1 MGLVE
6 ASGIITREIKYGDS
20 SRILTVITKEL
31 GKISVLAGGA
41 RSNKS
46 GLLTATQLFTYAEFT
61 LFQGKGKGLYK
72 INHGEVLTSF
82 SGLRNSLEAMAYAS
96 YFCEIANRV
105 IPEDS
110 PDPEQMQLLLNALYL
125 LSEDKLPM
133 EQIKGVY
140 EFRTLAV
147 QGLLPDFSHCS
158 HCHKTEELA
167 YFDITEN
174 TVYCNHCKKDSPSLI
189 SPGSGVLGAISYIA
203 MADAKK
209 VFSFHLPE
217 QSLSNLSRL
226 GEYCLELQLE
236 KHLKTLD
243 YLKSVRSLEDYYGTT
258 RTNP

>member
-1 MGLVE
+1 MGIME
-6 ASGIITREIKYGDS
+6 ATGIVTREIKYGDS

-46 GLLTATQLFTYAEFT
+46 GLLALTQLFTYGEFT
-61 LFQGKGKGLYK
+61 LFQGRGKGLYK
-72 INHGEVLTSF
+72 INNGDVVHSF
-82 SGLRNSLEAMAYAS
+82 SNLRNSLEAMAYAS

-110 PDPEQMQLLLNALYL
+110 PDPEQMQLLLNTLYL
-125 LSEDKLPM
+125 LSEGKTPA

-147 QGLLPDFSHCS
+147 QGLLPDFSLCS
-158 HCHKTEELA
+158 RCGKPETITA
-167 YFDITEN
+167 FDPREN
-174 TVYCNHCKKDSPSLI
+174 TVYCSECAGNSPHLI
-189 SPGSGVLGAISYIA
+189 SPGRAVMGAISYIA
-203 MADAKK
+203 GSDAKK
-209 VFSFHLPE
+209 IFSFHLPE
-217 QSLSNLSRL
+217 QSLSYLSRL

-243 YLKSVRSLEDYYGTT
+243 YLKSVRALEE
-258 RTNP
+258 

>member
-6 ASGIITREIKYGDS
+6 ATGIVTREIKYGDS

-31 GKISVLAGGA
+31 GRVSVLAGGA

-46 GLLTATQLFTYAEFT
+46 GLLTVTQLFTYGEFT
-61 LFQGKGKGLYK
+61 LFQGRGKGLYK
-72 INHGEVLTSF
+72 INSGDILCSF
-82 SGLRNSLEAMAYAS
+82 STLRNSLEAMAYAS

-105 IPEDS
+105 ILEDS
-110 PDPEQMQLLLNALYL
+110 PDPEQMQLLLNTLFL
-125 LSEDKLPM
+125 LSENKLPM

-147 QGLLPDFSHCS
+147 QGLLPEFSQCS
-158 HCHKTEELA
+158 HCQRTENLT
-167 YFDITEN
+167 YFDPREN
-174 TVYCNHCKKDSPSLI
+174 AVYCSSCKDASGQLI
-189 SPGSGVLGAISYIA
+189 APGSAVLGAISYIA
-203 MADAKK
+203 SADAKK

-217 QSLSNLSRL
+217 KSLSYLSQL

-243 YLKSVRSLEDYYGTT
+243 YLKSVCALEE
-258 RTNP
+258 

>member
-6 ASGIITREIKYGDS
+6 VTGIVTREIKYGDS

-46 GLLTATQLFTYAEFT
+46 GFLTATQLFTYGEFA
-61 LFQGKGKGLYK
+61 LFQSRGKSLYK
-72 INHGEVLTSF
+72 INSADILCPF
-82 SGLRNSLEAMAYAS
+82 SNLRNSLEAMAYAS
-96 YFCEIANRV
+96 YFCEVANRV

-125 LSEDKLPM
+125 LMEEKLPM

-140 EFRTLAV
+140 EFRTLSV
-147 QGLLPDFSHCS
+147 QGLLPEFSQCS
-158 HCHKTEELA
+158 RCETTENLTF
-167 YFDITEN
+167 FDPREN
-174 TVYCNHCKKDSPSLI
+174 TVYCRDCGNDVPHLI
-189 SPGSGVLGAISYIA
+189 AAGNAVLHAISYIA
-203 MADAKK
+203 TADAKK

-217 QSLSNLSRL
+217 QSLSYLSRL

-236 KHLKTLD
+236 KRLKTLD
-243 YLKSVRSLEDYYGTT
+243 YLKSVRSLEGYHGPTE
-258 RTNP
+258 